1 MVHLLHEFSQM
12 LSIDKSYEQA
22 LNRLGTILGGTF
34 SVDTAENIHSEI
46 GKEDAAMVAAFE
58 TAKKSP
64 GNRRVATV
72 AMAWIIRQ
80 VNARRRNGLVYLRN
94 MIRSERHS
102 LASDFCVSCEAMYGV

>member
-1 MVHLLHEFSQM
+1 MGKEAAVFLDDLPNPAPESEAQLLVVSADCKGVP
-12 LSIDKSYEQA
+12 L
-22 LNRLGTILGGTF
+22 
-34 SVDTAENIHSEI
+34 V
-46 GKEDAAMVAAFE
+46 KEDAAKVAAFE
-58 TAKKSP
+58 TAKKNP

-102 LASDFCVSCEAMYGV
+102 LASDFCVSCEAKYRV